1 MKTNLLDPILRLPA
15 EDLADTGADPCTPL
29 YPWYEPVRQFL
40 DYCAAALL
48 LAAFAPVIGLAVVLV
63 KLTSRGPAFYLQTRL
78 GRYGKLFTIYKLRT
92 MVHNCERLSGPCWA
106 KNNDPRVTP
115 IGNWLRKLHID
126 ELPQLWNV
134 LCGDMSLVG
143 PRPERPEFLHDLEKA
158 VPGYRNRLLA
168 RPGITGLA
176 QVQLPPDIDIDCV
189 REKLPYDLYYVRQ
202 ASPWLDLQIY
212 LATAMHLFSAPV
224 PLRRSL
230 LMLPFGDQLL
240 SAAEAGSEDEAFG
253 LFGKWKP
260 QMKLIAQFILVS
272 CLCNL

>member
-1 MKTNLLDPILRLPA
+1 MNLNFLDTVLTLPSNNLHDTA
-15 EDLADTGADPCTPL
+15 EDACRPE
-29 YPWYEPVRQFL
+29 YPWYEPVRHFL
-40 DYCAAALL
+40 DYSAALL
-48 LAAFAPVIGLAVVLV
+48 LLAVLAPVIGMAVLLV

-78 GRYGKLFTIYKLRT
+78 GRYGKLYTIFKLRT

-106 KNNDPRVTP
+106 KTNDPRVTY
-115 IGNWLRKLHID
+115 IGQWLRKLHID

-134 LCGDMSLVG
+134 LRGDMSLIG

-158 VPGYRNRLLA
+158 VPGYRNRLLV

-176 QVQLPPDIDIDCV
+176 QVQLPPDVDVDCV

-202 ASPWLDLQIY
+202 ASPWLDVQIY
-212 LATAMHLFSAPV
+212 LATALHLFSAPV

-230 LMLPFGDQLL
+230 LLLPFGDQLL
-240 SAAEAGSEDEAFG
+240 PYSEGDEEMG
-253 LFGKWKP
+253 LVGRWKP